1 MKLFNFCDR
10 YGLVLAIYNTHIN
23 TMYVMNIKCNLFLID
38 YDSRL
43 CNRQNPIFV
52 INIKI
57 VFLWKIIEPC
67 LCYGPQNDSSPRE
80 RTSQTTNV
88 LIHLQKNLVTM
99 LACPPHHLLV
109 ILSVSCKFSSWTLP
123 RKYCV
128 IVCWYA
134 FIN

>member
-23 TMYVMNIKCNLFLID
+23 TMYVMNINCNLFLID

-57 VFLWKIIEPC
+57 VFL
-67 LCYGPQNDSSPRE
+67 
-80 RTSQTTNV
+80 
-88 LIHLQKNLVTM
+88 
-99 LACPPHHLLV
+99 
-109 ILSVSCKFSSWTLP
+109 
-123 RKYCV
+123 
-128 IVCWYA
+128 
-134 FIN
+134 